1 MPSLFLESKQRTY
14 RQIRAASQGASIS
27 LFHGCGEYVATFA
40 CATAIAAA
48 LGGGA
53 VMEENVPH
61 YRIPLEEIQSALTKL
76 SAKHSVALLDVTC
89 GDDGSRFVLVWK
101 VPAVLVQPKPELNLD
116 EY

>member
-1 MPSLFLESKQRTY
+1 MSLFLESKQNTY

-40 CATAIAAA
+40 CATAIASA

-53 VMEENVPH
+53 IMEEGVPH
-61 YRIPLEEIQSALTKL
+61 YRIPLEDIQPALMKL
-76 SAKHSVALLDVTC
+76 STKHSVALLDITC
-89 GDDGSRFVLVWK
+89 GDEGGRFVLLWK
-101 VPAVLVQPKPELNLD
+101 IPVAVPPKADVNLD